1 MKLARERL
9 EAMRQTSLHV
19 AAVAAS
25 TKAAPIEEIQASVPM
40 GRQISLKDLFGQQ
53 RAQDDAWS
61 VRAHHLVP
69 EQQHP
74 QQPNY
79 QHMMPHQMPSP
90 TPPPQPQSDVLG
102 DLFRRAGLAQ
112 QGNGQ
117 GH

>member
-1 MKLARERL
+1 
-9 EAMRQTSLHV
+9 
-19 AAVAAS
+19 
-25 TKAAPIEEIQASVPM
+25 M

-61 VRAHHLVP
+61 VRAHHLAP

-74 QQPNY
+74 QPYPQQSNY